1 MTAYI
6 FRVPIQIRRKQYY
19 ANKKYN
25 ISTNLLKIPEYY
37 VQIEFVTMI
46 YKRYYNAQVAE

>member
-46 YKRYYNAQVAE
+46 YKRCYNAQVAE